1 MKIIITIVKLFQKYM
16 IPMKTQNV
24 VDSCLVDEIFYKINE
39 IYMHHATFIAF
50 LARALHD
57 CTTTIGDVIDK
68 NVRLRSSTYIYIYIY
83 IYIYTGWRNINGATI
98 SLQIF

>member
-1 MKIIITIVKLFQKYM
+1 M

-50 LARALHD
+50 LARAMHD
-57 CTTTIGDVIDK
+57 SNTTFGDVINR
-68 NVRLRSSTYIYIYIY
+68 NVSLSLSLSPFIALTHRKPMTKFDELCRVGIRSPRSWIV
-83 IYIYTGWRNINGATI
+83 R
-98 SLQIF
+98 SLAVRF